1 MTWLIPLVLA
11 ICAQD
16 DKPKEPITLSATA
29 DKAEVTL
36 GEDVQIE
43 VKLENT
49 GERDLEVTEL
59 QFEKRSVSFDLSIP
73 GAPGREDIKF
83 TYAVVRPDPHVQ
95 TRLPLPRFTLAKG
108 KSVVAGFRLP
118 TLKVGTTKITVRYA
132 GSEKELKAAE
142 IAVNVKATSQGG
154 KLAAI
159 MDTEKGLVTIELLPD
174 EAPANVMNFISLAR
188 SGFYDRML
196 FHRVIKSSW
205 VQTGCPYGLGIGGPG
220 YAIASEAKKPG
231 GAPQETK
238 HVKGTVSMAG
248 YEKADFNGSQFF
260 LCLGTIPAL
269 DGKFTVIGK
278 VVDEAGLK
286 VLDDLGKVE
295 TDKNTDRP
303 KDDLDLKRVQI
314 VVK

>member
-1 MTWLIPLVLA
+1 MKWLLPLFLVANLN
-11 ICAQD
+11 AQD
-16 DKPKEPITLSATA
+16 ETKPKDPLTLTAT
-29 DKAEVTL
+29 V
-36 GEDVQIE
+36 E

-49 GERDLEVTEL
+49 GDRDLEVTEL
-59 QFEKRSVSFDLSIP
+59 QFEKRSVSFDIKIP
-73 GAPGREDIKF
+73 GAAGRGPREF
-83 TYAVVRPDPHVQ
+83 TYAVIRPDPHVQ

-108 KSVVAGFRLP
+108 KSVVTQFRIP
-118 TLKVGTTKITVRYA
+118 TLKVGEMEIAVRYA
-132 GSEKELKAAE
+132 GSEKELKTAAVK
-142 IAVNVKATSQGG
+142 INVKPTSQGG

-159 MDTEKGLVTIELLPD
+159 LDTEKGLVTIELLPD
-174 EAPANVMNFISLAR
+174 EAPANVMNFIALAR
-188 SGFYDRML
+188 SGFYDRMI

-220 YAIASEAKKPG
+220 YAIASEAKNSEGK
-231 GAPQETK
+231 PQETK
-238 HVKGTVSMAG
+238 HGKGTVSMAG

-278 VVDEAGLK
+278 VDEASLK
-286 VLDDLGKVE
+286 ILEDLGKVD

-303 KDDLDLKRVQI
+303 KDDLDLKKVTI